1 MSAIRVQENPAHLYL
16 DGIAAGS
23 RWSMR
28 QALESA
34 ARHLSGSEHGAD
46 SFPWWE
52 VRYQHTA
59 AVRRHWAEKFKPA
72 TVNKL
77 LAGLRGVL
85 KQTWRLGLVDA
96 DTYRRAVDIE
106 NVSGSA
112 LPRGRALETAE
123 LGQLFK
129 TCIDES
135 SPAGRRDAAMLA
147 ILYGTG
153 MRRAELAGLD
163 VTDLNLP
170 DGSILV
176 RNGKR
181 RKQRTVYLTPE
192 GSQLVK
198 AWLQVRGEEAG
209 PLFCPIRQN
218 GEIPI
223 RRMGG
228 ESVAV
233 ILRRRQEQTGSATFT
248 PHDLRRTFVSSL
260 LEAGVDV
267 FTVQKLAGHAE
278 PATTARYDRRGET
291 AKRRAA
297 QSLSFPLCA

>member
-1 MSAIRVQENPAHLYL
+1 MPRC
-16 DGIAAGS
+16 
-23 RWSMR
+23 W
-28 QALESA
+28 
-34 ARHLSGSEHGAD
+34 LSS
-46 SFPWWE
+46 
-52 VRYQHTA
+52 
-59 AVRRHWAEKFKPA
+59 
-72 TVNKL
+72 
-77 LAGLRGVL
+77 
-85 KQTWRLGLVDA
+85 
-96 DTYRRAVDIE
+96 
-106 NVSGSA
+106 
-112 LPRGRALETAE
+112 
-123 LGQLFK
+123 
-129 TCIDES
+129 
-135 SPAGRRDAAMLA
+135 
-147 ILYGTG
+147 YGTG

-163 VTDLNLP
+163 VADLDLP

-192 GSQLVK
+192 GSRLVDT
-198 AWLQVRGEEAG
+198 WLPAKGEEAG
-209 PLFCPIRQN
+209 PQFCPICQN

-228 ESVAV
+228 ESVAF

-297 QSLSFPLCA
+297 QSLGLPLCAKADRTADSENLPPAGGFFALVGRRTVPSSRPGTALVFALRVFPQGPKNAVDRLFA

>member
-1 MSAIRVQENPAHLYL
+1 MNAIKVNENPARLYL

-23 RWSMR
+23 RWSMK

-34 ARHLSGSEHGAD
+34 AQYLSGGEHGAD
-46 SFPWWE
+46 TFPWWE

-59 AVRRHWAEKFKPA
+59 AVRRHWAGQFKPA

-106 NVSGSA
+106 NVSGST
-112 LPRGRALETAE
+112 LPRGRALETSE

-129 TCIDES
+129 ACIDDS
-135 SPAGRRDAAMLA
+135 SLAGRRDAAMLA
-147 ILYGTG
+147 VLYGTG

-163 VTDLNLP
+163 VADLDLA

-192 GSQLVK
+192 GVRLVEG
-198 AWLQVRGEEAG
+198 WLQARGEEAG

-228 ESVAV
+228 ESVAF
-233 ILRRRQEQTGSATFT
+233 ILRRRQEQVGSATFT

-291 AKRRAA
+291 AKRKAA
-297 QSLSFPLCA
+297 QSLSLPICA

>member
-1 MSAIRVQENPAHLYL
+1 MNAIKVQENPARLYL

-23 RWSMR
+23 RWSMK

-34 ARHLSGSEHGAD
+34 ARHLSGGEHGAET
-46 SFPWWE
+46 FPWWD

-59 AVRRHWAEKFKPA
+59 AVRRHWAGQFKPA

-85 KQTWRLGLVDA
+85 KQTWRLGLIDA

-106 NVSGSA
+106 NVSGST
-112 LPRGRALETAE
+112 LPRGRALEQTE
-123 LGQLFK
+123 LGLLFK
-129 TCIDES
+129 ACLNDS

-147 ILYGTG
+147 IFYGTG

-163 VTDLNLP
+163 RTDLDLGE
-170 DGSILV
+170 GSVLV

-181 RKQRTVYLTPE
+181 RKQRTCYLSPE
-192 GSQLVK
+192 ASKVVE

-209 PLFCPIRQN
+209 PLFCPIRQT
-218 GEIPI
+218 GEISLT
-223 RRMGG
+223 RLGG
-228 ESVAV
+228 ESVAY
-233 ILRRRQEQTGSATFT
+233 ILRRRQEQAGSATFT
-248 PHDLRRTFVSSL
+248 PHDLRRTFVSTL
-260 LEAGVDV
+260 LEAGVDT
-267 FTVQKLAGHAE
+267 FTVQKLAGHAD
-278 PATTARYDRRGET
+278 PTTTARYDRRGET

-297 QSLSFPLCA
+297 QSLSLPLAA